1 MHLQLQDNLTSDFT
15 RSITLSS
22 PSPAHTSSSHTN
34 KKSTKMSREAYQV
47 PALDNQNAFG
57 NGAGAGGYAQ
67 PQVQSVRYICGECDA
82 KFSLP
87 PNATLRCTECGHRI
101 LYKERTKRFVLSL
114 SFLAASKSFW
124 SGGAEF
130 RYRIVQFE
138 AR

>member
-1 MHLQLQDNLTSDFT
+1 
-15 RSITLSS
+15 
-22 PSPAHTSSSHTN
+22 
-34 KKSTKMSREAYQV
+34 MSREAYQV

-101 LYKERTKRFVLSL
+101 LYKERTKRFVPFPL
-114 SFLAASKSFW
+114 SFLAVGKSFQG
-124 SGGAEF
+124 GGADF
-130 RYRIVQFE
+130 GYRIVQFE